1 LTNIPDD
8 NKPMP
13 QKIIDQKRDDDLQM
27 QALKQLQAQ
36 LQQKI
41 A

>member
-1 LTNIPDD
+1 
-8 NKPMP
+8 MP